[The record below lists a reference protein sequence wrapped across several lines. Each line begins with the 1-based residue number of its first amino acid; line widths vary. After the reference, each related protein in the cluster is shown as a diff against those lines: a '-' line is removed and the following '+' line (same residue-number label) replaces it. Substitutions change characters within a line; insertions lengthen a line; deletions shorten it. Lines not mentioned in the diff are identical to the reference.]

1 MRYSIS
7 NTAEYGDFIS
17 GPRVI
22 DAGVKARMKDVLTDI
37 QQGEFA
43 KRFIL
48 ENKAGNVG
56 TPVAAPRRSISSK
69 RSASGSGA

>member
-1 MRYSIS
+1 
-7 NTAEYGDFIS
+7 
-17 GPRVI
+17 
-22 DAGVKARMKDVLTDI
+22 MKDVLTDI

-56 TPVAAPRRSISSK
+56 MHARRRAAAEHQLEEVGERLRGLMPWLSERQLVDKSK
-69 RSASGSGA
+69 N